1 MKPPPL
7 LVVLLRMNA
16 IGTERGA
23 QSRNAGARITKHR
36 LLTNALA
43 HDSPLVPDA
52 RERPPTEHEVRQH
65 HTGQSDG
72 ELRRYYKADQVER
85 RRRARR
91 ADLVVEASGR
101 LAHGA
106 GT

>member
-1 MKPPPL
+1 M
-7 LVVLLRMNA
+7 A
-16 IGTERGA
+16 
-23 QSRNAGARITKHR
+23 TKHR

-43 HDSPLVPDA
+43 HHLPLVPDA
-52 RERPPTEHEVRQH
+52 RERPPTEHEVREH

-91 ADLVVEASGR
+91 ADFIVEASR
-101 LAHGA
+101 CLATRA

>member
-1 MKPPPL
+1 MKEKL
-7 LVVLLRMNA
+7 LS
-16 IGTERGA
+16 ID
-23 QSRNAGARITKHR
+23 

-52 RERPPTEHEVRQH
+52 RERPPTEHDMREH
-65 HTGQSDG
+65 HTGQRDC
-72 ELRRYYKADQVER
+72 ELRRYYEADQVER

-91 ADLVVEASGR
+91 ADLVVETSRR
-101 LAHGA
+101 LAHRA

>member
-1 MKPPPL
+1 ML
-7 LVVLLRMNA
+7 D
-16 IGTERGA
+16 G
-23 QSRNAGARITKHR
+23 QSVTTLTTKHID

-52 RERPPTEHEVRQH
+52 RERPPTEHEVREH

>member
-1 MKPPPL
+1 MEEEL
-7 LVVLLRMNA
+7 LS
-16 IGTERGA
+16 ID
-23 QSRNAGARITKHR
+23 

-52 RERPPTEHEVRQH
+52 RERPPTEHEMGEH
-65 HTGQSDG
+65 HTGQSHG
-72 ELRRYYKADQVER
+72 QLWRHHKARQVER

-91 ADLVVEASGR
+91 ADLIIKPPRR
-101 LAHGA
+101 LAPRA

>member
-1 MKPPPL
+1 MRWTASEAARSAEINYL
-7 LVVLLRMNA
+7 LSQL
-16 IGTERGA
+16 
-23 QSRNAGARITKHR
+23 TKHR

-52 RERPPTEHEVRQH
+52 RERPPTEHEMGER

-91 ADLVVEASGR
+91 ADFIIKPPRR
-101 LAHGA
+101 LAQRA